1 MSRFI
6 ASLLLIGLC
15 LLYTIPAGAAVSP
28 AGEEVRI
35 FFSNDVHGETEP
47 CG

>member
-6 ASLLLIGLC
+6 ASLLLISLS
-15 LLYTIPAGAAVSP
+15 LLPAVPAGAAISP
-28 AGEEVRI
+28 AGEGMKI
-35 FFSNDVHGETEP
+35 FLSNDVHGETEP